1 MKVIDTNGKHPSVRR
16 IYTSDVDL
24 DFFTREGERF
34 IREDPLLPFTN
45 SILTDITQNQDQSWC
60 NEQEIESAG
69 CSTTTF
75 FMAKSSTPDEMLN
88 ALLSGN
94 MLAEE
99 KSTFDAA
106 ILLGKPDGMAMKE
119 NQSINSSRA
128 LLHGWNEFSSMTKK
142 STSGLNLRQQKN
154 SPFNEVNTIDML
166 LFSTASNPID

>member
-1 MKVIDTNGKHPSVRR
+1 MSFEMNTSWLNLTNQSVLNENDERFNFKSTNEGNR
-16 IYTSDVDL
+16 CERKTPVRQSKTSDVNL

-60 NEQEIESAG
+60 NEQEIESPG

-94 MLAEE
+94 
-99 KSTFDAA
+99 T
-106 ILLGKPDGMAMKE
+106 
-119 NQSINSSRA
+119 
-128 LLHGWNEFSSMTKK
+128 
-142 STSGLNLRQQKN
+142 
-154 SPFNEVNTIDML
+154 
-166 LFSTASNPID
+166 